1 MREIALFVEDDAHR
15 QIIGPLVERIAGEQ
29 AAAIRLNWRSA
40 VRGHGRVVQELRKYL
55 HDIDR
60 HGGPWP
66 DVIVVA
72 TDANCDGF
80 NDRAREFDRH
90 SKEARTSVVL
100 AIPDP
105 HVERWLLLDGA
116 AFKAAVGQGC
126 DAPDR
131 KCDRA
136 RYKQLLIEAVHDAGV
151 TPILGG
157 LEYAEDIVRNMDI
170 DRAARADR
178 SFERFVDDLRTTL
191 RQAPIRTTDHGTTT

>member
-15 QIIGPLVERIAGEQ
+15 QIVGPLVKRIADEQ

-40 VRGHGRVVQELRKYL
+40 VRGHGRVVQELRNYL
-55 HDIDR
+55 HDLER
-60 HGGPWP
+60 HGEPWP
-66 DVIVVA
+66 DLMVVA
-72 TDANCDGF
+72 TDANCAGF
-80 NDRAREFDRH
+80 NDRAKEIGRH
-90 SKEARTSVVL
+90 AGEPPVHVVL

-126 DAPDR
+126 NAPDR
-131 KCDRA
+131 KCNRA
-136 RYKQLLIEAVHDAGV
+136 QYKQRLIEAVHNAGV

-157 LEYAEDIVRNMDI
+157 LEYAEDIIQHMNL

-178 SFERFVDDLRTTL
+178 AFARFVDELRTAF
-191 RQAPIRTTDHGTTT
+191 RGPAIRTTGRGTTA

>member
-29 AAAIRLNWRSA
+29 AAAIRLKWRSA
-40 VRGHGRVVQELRKYL
+40 VRGHGRVVRELRNYL
-55 HDIDR
+55 HDLER
-60 HGGPWP
+60 HGNPWP
-66 DVIVVA
+66 DLIVVA
-72 TDANCDGF
+72 TDANCAGF
-80 NDRAREFDRH
+80 NDRAKEIDRH
-90 SKEARTSVVL
+90 SKEALAPVVL

-105 HVERWLLLDGA
+105 HIERWLLLDGE

-126 DAPDR
+126 NAPDQ

-136 RYKQLLIEAVHDAGV
+136 RYKQRLIEAVRDAGV

-157 LEYAEDIVRNMDI
+157 LEYAEDIIRNMDL

-178 SFERFVDDLRTTL
+178 AFARFVDELRTAL
-191 RQAPIRTTDHGTTT
+191 RRPPIRTTGRGTTT